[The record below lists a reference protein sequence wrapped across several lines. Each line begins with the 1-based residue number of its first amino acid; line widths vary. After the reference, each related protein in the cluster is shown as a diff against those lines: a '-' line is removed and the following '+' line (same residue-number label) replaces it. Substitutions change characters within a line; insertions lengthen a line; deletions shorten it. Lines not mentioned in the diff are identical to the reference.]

1 MIIWR
6 ELVLSSVKLTVLA
19 SLVGLKLLRHKTRSR
34 NAEAFSAGATQ
45 CGDEEHFSRD
55 RRQCIRFSKIDA
67 SEDSKSRRQ
76 EARSRDR
83 QRHRPNR
90 NVANESYTG

>member
-1 MIIWR
+1 MIIRR
-6 ELVLSSVKLTVLA
+6 ELVLLSVKPTVLVT
-19 SLVGLKLLRHKTRSR
+19 SLVGLKLLRRKTRSR
-34 NAEAFSAGATQ
+34 NAEAFSAGATR

-55 RRQCIRFSKIDA
+55 RRQCICFSKIDA

-83 QRHRPNR
+83 QQRTEPQRS
-90 NVANESYTG
+90 E